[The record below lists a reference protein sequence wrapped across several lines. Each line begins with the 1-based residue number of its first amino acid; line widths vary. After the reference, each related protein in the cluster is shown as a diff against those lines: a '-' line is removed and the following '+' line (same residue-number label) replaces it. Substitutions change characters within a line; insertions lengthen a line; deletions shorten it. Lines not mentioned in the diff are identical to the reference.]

1 MTQTISKLITLHAIT
16 FLHPGTG
23 QTTGVVDLPVQ
34 REIHTGF
41 PMFAASGFKGS
52 LRDKAERL
60 WGKDDSKK
68 DDSKIVMAFG
78 TQADADNPSA
88 GSLAVTDARILAF
101 PVRSLQK
108 VFVWVTCP
116 MVLQRL
122 KRDACLIGLVC
133 PDIPIEPEKSETA
146 FVESGF
152 TSPLVLEEISFNLE
166 EKTSVS
172 TVSSFIQSKL
182 HSDAGFDPKRLVI
195 IPNSDFEY
203 LVTHATQI
211 ATRIKLNNQKST
223 TGANGNMW
231 VEETLPPE
239 TIMYALAVCHAP
251 RMNGN
256 EGGPDMVVRV
266 LEALTDDGHLQIGGN
281 ETVGQGW
288 CCIKMTGGGA

>member
-1 MTQTISKLITLHAIT
+1 MTLPISKLITLQAIT

-34 REIHTGF
+34 REVHTGF

-60 WGKDDSKK
+60 WGQKNDR
-68 DDSKIVMAFG
+68 IITVFG
-78 TQADADNPSA
+78 SQSGEDNPSA
-88 GSLAVTDARILAF
+88 GALALTDTRILAF

-122 KRDACLIGLVC
+122 KRDGGLIGLTC
-133 PDIPIEPEKSETA
+133 PDFRDQQKETA
-146 FVESGF
+146 FVEDDMAI
-152 TSPLVLEEISFNLE
+152 TSPLILEEISFKV
-166 EKTSVS
+166 EKKDTVS
-172 TVSSFIQSKL
+172 GVSSFINGKL
-182 HSDAGFDPKRLVI
+182 HPDGGFDPKRLVL
-195 IPNSDFEY
+195 IPDSDFEY
-203 LVTHATQI
+203 LVNHATQI
-211 ATRIKLNNQKST
+211 SIRIKLNEKKT
-223 TGANGNMW
+223 TAGGGGNMW

-251 RMNGN
+251 RMNGQK
-256 EGGPDMVVRV
+256 GGPEIVVQV
-266 LEALTDDGHLQIGGN
+266 LDALMDDSHIQIGGN

-288 CCIKMTGGGA
+288 CCIKMTGGA

>member
-1 MTQTISKLITLHAIT
+1 MTQSISKLITLHAIT

-34 REIHTGF
+34 REVHTGF

-60 WGKDDSKK
+60 WGQV
-68 DDSKIVMAFG
+68 DSKILTAFG

-88 GSLAVTDARILAF
+88 GALAVTDARILAF

-108 VFVWVTCP
+108 VFIWVTCP
-116 MVLQRL
+116 MVLLRL
-122 KRDACLIGLVC
+122 KRDAGLIGLAC
-133 PDIPIEPEKSETA
+133 PDIEIDPVKPETA
-146 FVESGF
+146 FVENGF

-166 EKTSVS
+166 EKPSVS
-172 TVSSFIQSKL
+172 TVSTFINKHL

-195 IPNSDFEY
+195 IPDSDFEY

-211 ATRIKLNNQKST
+211 STRIKLNVQKST
-223 TGANGNMW
+223 TGEGGNMW

-251 RMNGN
+251 RMNGK
-256 EGGPDMVVRV
+256 EGGPEMVVRV

-288 CCIKMTGGGA
+288 CCIKMTGGAV